1 MTNKEQLFRYK
12 GNKCACCGISII
24 EMVNRYGTFNRM
36 LEFNH
41 INPADKDPE
50 YKNII
55 RRVLS
60 TKQLDEVDKCVLLC
74 RKCHGILHAQN
85 INAELEFTSIID
97 DQKATQRFKGQ
108 MIVDLVE
115 KHFTFLTNE
124 RMLLI
129 PYHVEIGSTKPRT
142 LFGVQLEKEELL
154 ISFLQD
160 IDKFKTIKVFFYGS
174 NKLAME
180 AEYVSGR
187 NIILKHDIAYPGF
200 NSELLQNKDN
210 SPHIWIRN
218 GIALTK
224 EGEIIRSGIVTYNME
239 LEI

>member
-1 MTNKEQLFRYK
+1 MVEKRYRNSRLSSK
-12 GNKCACCGISII
+12 NPLTLTTRALPGLLISGNL
-24 EMVNRYGTFNRM
+24 NFN
-36 LEFNH
+36 
-41 INPADKDPE
+41 PE

-85 INAELEFTSIID
+85 INAELVITSIVD

-108 MIVDLVE
+108 MIVDLKE
-115 KHFTFLTNE
+115 NNFAFLTNE

-154 ISFLQD
+154 ISFLKD
-160 IDKFKTIKVFFYGS
+160 IEKFKTIKIG
-174 NKLAME
+174 
-180 AEYVSGR
+180 
-187 NIILKHDIAYPGF
+187 
-200 NSELLQNKDN
+200 
-210 SPHIWIRN
+210 
-218 GIALTK
+218 
-224 EGEIIRSGIVTYNME
+224 
-239 LEI
+239 